1 MNKSATVIGGS
12 NNLVSRHEVL
22 ALASKLFKHFLFLG
36 KKECEIEARRQILCQ
51 IKSFEPMQLF

>member
-36 KKECEIEARRQILCQ
+36 NKESEIEARRQILC
-51 IKSFEPMQLF
+51 